1 MCDHCKQIAPGYA
14 FEHKERCP
22 FQMGLLCNRC
32 ARFGHTADTCQ
43 IPESEY
49 AHPNYE
55 EQLVP
60 PSHLDKHG
68 ITTRNPILS
77 VLPPSNLI
85 ARCNTAS
92 SIRPT
97 NGVIEI
103 EDDNV
108 VIRQF
113 LRNRRIPCPRPDTKG
128 AYKRLRDILETY
140 AKKQN
145 KRVEYGFLKSGL

>member
-1 MCDHCKQIAPGYA
+1 MCDQCKQIAPGYA

-22 FQMGLLCNRC
+22 FLMGLLCSRC
-32 ARFGHTADTCQ
+32 ARFGHTVDMCQ
-43 IPESEY
+43 IQESEY
-49 AHPNYE
+49 SHPNYK

-60 PSHLDKHG
+60 PSHLDKHC
-68 ITTRNPILS
+68 ITTRTPILS
-77 VLPPSNLI
+77 IHANLTMPSY
-85 ARCNTAS
+85 TPT
-92 SIRPT
+92 IRPT
-97 NGVIEI
+97 TGVIEI

-128 AYKRLRDILETY
+128 AYKRLRDILEAY

-145 KRVEYGFLKSGL
+145 KRVEYGFLRSGL

>member
-32 ARFGHTADTCQ
+32 ARFGHTADMCQ

-49 AHPNYE
+49 AHPNYR

-60 PSHLDKHG
+60 PTHLDKHS
-68 ITTRNPILS
+68 ITTRVPILS
-77 VLPPSNLI
+77 VSTTIHEFNHTTSPLS
-85 ARCNTAS
+85 
-92 SIRPT
+92 T

-128 AYKRLRDILETY
+128 AYKRLRDILDAY

>member
-60 PSHLDKHG
+60 PTYLDKHS

-77 VLPPSNLI
+77 VRPSIPLLRNNI
-85 ARCNTAS
+85 SKRSTC
-92 SIRPT
+92 
-97 NGVIEI
+97 GVIEI
-103 EDDNV
+103 EDDNI

-128 AYKRLRDILETY
+128 AYKRLRDILEAY

>member
-14 FEHKERCP
+14 FEHKDRCP
-22 FQMGLLCNRC
+22 FLMGLLCNRC

-49 AHPNYE
+49 AHPNFK

-60 PSHLDKHG
+60 PTHLDKHG
-68 ITTRNPILS
+68 ITTRIPILS
-77 VLPPSNLI
+77 VHSKPHVPIKCSPP
-85 ARCNTAS
+85 T
-92 SIRPT
+92 RPT
-97 NGVIEI
+97 CGVIEI

-128 AYKRLRDILETY
+128 AYKRLRDILDAY

>member
-14 FEHKERCP
+14 FEHKDRCP
-22 FQMGLLCNRC
+22 FLMGLLCNRC

-43 IPESEY
+43 IQESEY

-60 PSHLDKHG
+60 PTYLDKHS
-68 ITTRNPILS
+68 ITTRVPILS
-77 VLPPSNLI
+77 V
-85 ARCNTAS
+85 RS
-92 SIRPT
+92 SIPLPDIPSISKRST

-128 AYKRLRDILETY
+128 AYKRLRDILEAY

-145 KRVEYGFLKSGL
+145 KRVEYGFLRSGL

>member
-1 MCDHCKQIAPGYA
+1 M
-14 FEHKERCP
+14 
-22 FQMGLLCNRC
+22 
-32 ARFGHTADTCQ
+32 CQ

-49 AHPNYE
+49 AHPNYR

-60 PSHLDKHG
+60 PTHLDKHS
-68 ITTRNPILS
+68 ITTRVPILS
-77 VLPPSNLI
+77 VCTTIHEFNHTTPPLS
-85 ARCNTAS
+85 
-92 SIRPT
+92 T

-128 AYKRLRDILETY
+128 AYKRLRDILDAY